1 MRKFCLLMSIVLAV
15 VLLSAC
21 TPIQKNGLEN
31 FEKYD
36 CTFELTANLFPSDDF
51 IQKYDYVQGDYQ
63 YFDNCDLW
71 WGYSKAFARLTYTPE
86 VYEVAKQHC
95 LDSFVLSE
103 KHTYRN
109 SQYVF
114 TEHLC
119 YKSKN
124 EAGERVLESDF
135 PRHFNMFGYDD
146 ETCTLFFIGYYN
158 GDPNSAERKLAQ
170 TDFYSFLSK
179 VYGEYYSFVG

>member
-1 MRKFCLLMSIVLAV
+1 MRKFCLLMSIVLIV

-21 TPIQKNGLEN
+21 TPYQKDGIEN
-31 FEKYD
+31 FSKYT
-36 CTFELTANLFPSDDF
+36 CSVELTANLFPSDDF
-51 IQKYDYVQGDYQ
+51 LQKYSYIQSDYHYIDTEDWV
-63 YFDNCDLW
+63 
-71 WGYSKAFARLTYTPE
+71 WGYAKAYARL
-86 VYEVAKQHC
+86 VYEPEAYETAKQYC

-103 KHTYRN
+103 EHTYKN
-109 SQYVF
+109 NQYSF
-114 TEHLC
+114 SEHLC

-124 EAGERVLESDF
+124 EAGEWVLESDF